1 MILYLVLTVSV
12 IVLILFLCR
21 EKCTSEGQKGEE
33 DGSLIENFSS
43 RNTPINLYNGI
54 NNTNIRCN
62 QIKSKLDTTRDK
74 LMTFYD
80 EVERLRMRKKIAKD
94 VV

>member
-1 MILYLVLTVSV
+1 MLLYLLLTLSV
-12 IVLILFLCR
+12 IVLILFFCR
-21 EKCTSEGQKGEE
+21 DNWLSEEIEEQKRE
-33 DGSLIENFSS
+33 SLIENFSS
-43 RNTPINLYNGI
+43 RNSPINLYNGI
-54 NNTNIRCN
+54 NNTNIRAN
-62 QIKSKLDTTRDK
+62 QIKSKLNTTRDK

>member
-1 MILYLVLTVSV
+1 MLFYLLLTLSV

-21 EKCTSEGQKGEE
+21 DNCTSEEIEGQERE
-33 DGSLIENFSS
+33 SLIENFSS

-54 NNTNIRCN
+54 NNTNNRCN

-94 VV
+94 V

>member
-1 MILYLVLTVSV
+1 MLLYLLLTLSV

-21 EKCTSEGQKGEE
+21 DKCASEEEKIE
-33 DGSLIENFSS
+33 SLIENFSS

-54 NNTNIRCN
+54 NNTNNRAN
-62 QIKSKLDTTRDK
+62 KIKSKLDTTRDK

-80 EVERLRMRKKIAKD
+80 EVERLRMKKQIAKD